1 MLSAFLYLSICSIK
15 NRILVRLRRLRQ
27 PRYLIGSAVGVLYL
41 YTMTFRRLMAPS
53 GPRGPG
59 LVAIL
64 SRAHDPVQFFAT
76 MFLFVIAASA
86 WIWPA
91 SRPLQFSR
99 PEVQF
104 LFQAP
109 VGRRQLVHYKLL
121 RGQLGVLFSSA
132 VATLILRPGTFASA
146 WTFFL
151 GLWLIFALVQLHL
164 TGVALR
170 RQSLIQHGPAGV
182 RRQWVSI
189 LVAVAAVGIIVQA
202 LVADWATLSKLP
214 TARLVISEVRRVLFS
229 GAAGVVLWPIR
240 IMVGLP
246 LSMTPREFLMGLPFV
261 LFLFALNYVWVI
273 RSDAAFEEA
282 SAADAERRA
291 EQRTAPGSVRRNVNA
306 MAPPFTLGATGRPE
320 IAILWK
326 NLIVLGR
333 YASLRVLLRFAPV
346 FVILTIMLSRR
357 GGSTGVTAVAAM
369 ICLGLGVFTILLG
382 PQTTRN
388 DLRQDLGHLAI
399 LKTWPVS
406 GASLLRGELLAPT
419 LVLAIMTWLFVAAGA
434 ILLGGQPVVGGRGY
448 ILSDRV
454 SFMLAAMVVAP
465 GLILAHLVVVNGV
478 AVLFPAWAA
487 IGTSRSRGIDAMGQR
502 MLMFAGVMLTLV
514 ISVLPAA
521 VAAAL
526 VGVVLYAATQT
537 IPVVIPAIV
546 LGVVLIVECIVMIEL
561 LGRVLDRTDVTA
573 LEPIE

>member
-1 MLSAFLYLSICSIK
+1 MLSPFLYLVSCSIK
-15 NRILVRLRRLRQ
+15 NRILVRVRRLRQ
-27 PRYLIGSAVGVLYL
+27 PRYLIGSVVGVLYL

-53 GPRGPG
+53 GSRGPG

-64 SRAHDPVQFFAT
+64 NRAHDPVEFLAT

-86 WIWPA
+86 WILPA
-91 SRPLQFSR
+91 TRPLQFSR

-109 VGRRQLVHYKLL
+109 VGRRQLVHFKLL
-121 RGQLGVLFSSA
+121 RAQVGVLFSSA
-132 VATLILRPGTFASA
+132 VATLLLRPGTFAAA

-151 GLWLIFALVQLHL
+151 GLWLAFALVQLHL

-170 RQSLIQHGPAGV
+170 RQSLLQHGAAGV
-182 RRQWVSI
+182 RHQWVSMA
-189 LVAVAAVGIIVQA
+189 VAVAVVGIIVQA
-202 LVADWATLSKLP
+202 LVVDWHTISTLP
-214 TARLVISEVRRVLFS
+214 AAQPVISEVRRVLFS
-229 GAAGVVLWPIR
+229 GAPGVVLWPIR
-240 IMVGLP
+240 VLVGLP
-246 LSMTPREFLMGLPFV
+246 LSVTPQDFLKDLPFV
-261 LFLFALNYVWVI
+261 LLLFALNYAWVI
-273 RSDAAFEEA
+273 QSDAAFEEA

-291 EQRTAPGSVRRNVNA
+291 EQRTAPRSVRRNANA
-306 MAPPFTLGATGRPE
+306 TAPPFALGATGRPE

-333 YASLRVLLRFAPV
+333 YASLKVLLRFAPL
-346 FVILTIMLSRR
+346 FVVLAIMFSRR
-357 GGSTGVTAVAAM
+357 SGPTGLTTVVAM
-369 ICLGLGVFTILLG
+369 ICLCVAAFTILLG

-399 LKTWPVS
+399 LKTWPLS
-406 GASLLRGELLAPT
+406 GAALLRGELLAPT

-434 ILLGGQPVVGGRGY
+434 IMLGGQPIGGRGY
-448 ILSDRV
+448 VLSDRV
-454 SFMLAAMVVAP
+454 AFMVAAMAIAP
-465 GLILAHLVVVNGV
+465 GLILAHLVVVNAV
-478 AVLFPAWAA
+478 AVLFPAWAV

-514 ISVLPAA
+514 IAVLPAA

-526 VGVVLYAATQT
+526 VGGLLYAATNT
-537 IPVVIPAIV
+537 IPVVIPAVV
-546 LGVVLIVECIVMIEL
+546 LGLVMIVECVVTIEL